1 MKKVWLLSLLCAIA
15 AAVFAFVPATSAAP
29 WKFGVLSDTQWVTAD
44 DGKNPYQSAVDII
57 NQANAAFIANNVQF
71 VIAVGDLADTSTY
84 TTPITST
91 SPDGTTYTGLNA
103 AVIAA
108 TCAASPLCS
117 GNFTPAPY
125 APGFFP
131 AGTFASGATYNTG
144 PTWSVGVAGQAI
156 RAISAQ
162 ALYNAGIGFFPLRGN
177 HDDSQGV
184 AGWFQYVYPQTQN
197 GLNNATPADVYT
209 VPNPE
214 PSTFTVPTQSGST
227 FQIGSNFSG
236 PTSSLGLTGLSYAFT
251 ANNAAF
257 VLIDQFTPLT
267 GAASAIPNAGGGE
280 MIDDQQTWISSVLQ
294 ARSPTTHAFVFSH
307 KGLIT
312 EDHVDVL
319 FGSNPSKDPTGTDAF
334 ITALATNGVRFYING
349 HDHMHDHSRI
359 YTTDGVSHYV
369 TELTCASN
377 SNKFYTPNI
386 PANDVTYDV
395 PAFGHTRQVEI
406 SQELYYIPYYIVTV
420 DGPKVTFDYYAVNS
434 NGNGSNIPTTPTL
447 TGNWQKRETFGYS
460 LNGKEFMI
468 AQGSSYTT
476 VSDSVPAG
484 VDAYNSIFFGTSAQI
499 LGGTNGS
506 TVKDHSG
513 RPLTKAVNTGWAP
526 RTFATLSD
534 SLTLW
539 GMTDVAA
546 SNTDT
551 YALSMTYDPSVVVN
565 ADRINAGHGVVLAA
579 QDANGNWVQAGS
591 KKFKLGP
598 YEANYPL
605 GTYGVNPATNTAWAV
620 VNQSGTFAVIQTP

>member
-1 MKKVWLLSLLCAIA
+1 
-15 AAVFAFVPATSAAP
+15 
-29 WKFGVLSDTQWVTAD
+29 
-44 DGKNPYQSAVDII
+44 
-57 NQANAAFIANNVQF
+57 
-71 VIAVGDLADTSTY
+71 
-84 TTPITST
+84 
-91 SPDGTTYTGLNA
+91 
-103 AVIAA
+103 
-108 TCAASPLCS
+108 
-117 GNFTPAPY
+117 
-125 APGFFP
+125 
-131 AGTFASGATYNTG
+131 
-144 PTWSVGVAGQAI
+144 
-156 RAISAQ
+156 
-162 ALYNAGIGFFPLRGN
+162 
-177 HDDSQGV
+177 V

-197 GLNNATPADVYT
+197 GMNNTTPADVYT

-214 PSTFTVPTQSGST
+214 PLTFTLPTRSGSP
-227 FQIGSNFSG
+227 FQIGSNFSS
-236 PTSSLGLTGLSYAFT
+236 PAPSLGLTGLSYSFT
-251 ANNAAF
+251 YDNAAF
-257 VLIDQFTPLT
+257 VLIDQFTPLN
-267 GAASAIPNAGGGE
+267 GQADSSQGGDNLVGN
-280 MIDDQQTWISSVLQ
+280 QQTWISSVLQ
-294 ARSPTTHAFVFSH
+294 AKSPTTHAFVFSH

-319 FGSNPSKDPTGTDAF
+319 LGTDPSKDPSTTDAF
-334 ITALATNGVRFYING
+334 ITALATNGVRYYING

-406 SQELYYIPYYIVTV
+406 SQDLYYIPYYIVTV
-420 DGPKVTFDYYAVNS
+420 DGPKVTIDYYAVNS

-468 AQGSSYTT
+468 PQSASYTS
-476 VSDSVPAG
+476 VQDAVPAG
-484 VDAYNSIFFGTSAQI
+484 VDAYNNTFFGTSAQI

-526 RTFATLSD
+526 RTSATLSD

-539 GMTDVAA
+539 GMADVAA
-546 SNTDT
+546 SSTDT
-551 YALSMTYDPSVVVN
+551 YALSMTYDPSVAVN
-565 ADRINAGHGVVLAA
+565 VNTINAGQVVVLAA
-579 QDANGNWVQAGS
+579 QDANGNWVQAAG
-591 KKFKLGP
+591 KKFILGP
-598 YEANYPL
+598 YNAKYPL

-620 VNQSGTFAVIQTP
+620 VNQGGTFAAIQTRTP